1 MVPPYVGALSE
12 PGMIVPVV
20 VPVVAVVV
28 AVDVVTD
35 EVAVVVGV
43 VTDVVDAVVE
53 VVGVVDVGVVVA
65 LLQDDSAMAVT
76 SRQLNANQA
85 ILVRICSSPFF
96 IFLSF
101 IRPWKYLNAVL
112 IKQSSKT
119 GCATHPDYPQGSV
132 HGRGQNHT

>member
-1 MVPPYVGALSE
+1 MGALSE

-53 VVGVVDVGVVVA
+53 VVACVVAVEVVVA

-85 ILVRICSSPFF
+85 ILVRIFSSPFF
-96 IFLSF
+96 IFYLLFDPGNILKLS
-101 IRPWKYLNAVL
+101 
-112 IKQSSKT
+112 
-119 GCATHPDYPQGSV
+119 
-132 HGRGQNHT
+132 

>member
-1 MVPPYVGALSE
+1 MGALSE

-35 EVAVVVGV
+35 AVAVVVGV

-65 LLQDDSAMAVT
+65 LLQDDNAMAVT

-85 ILVRICSSPFF
+85 ILVRIFSSPFF
-96 IFLSF
+96 IFYLLFDPGNILKLS
-101 IRPWKYLNAVL
+101 
-112 IKQSSKT
+112 
-119 GCATHPDYPQGSV
+119 
-132 HGRGQNHT
+132 